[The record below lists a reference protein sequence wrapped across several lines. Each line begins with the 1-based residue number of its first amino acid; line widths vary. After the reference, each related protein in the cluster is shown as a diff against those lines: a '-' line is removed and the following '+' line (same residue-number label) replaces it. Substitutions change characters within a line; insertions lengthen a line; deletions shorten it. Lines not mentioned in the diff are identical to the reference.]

1 MAKEIGIGMIGYAF
15 MGKAHSNGWRQVPH
29 FFDVPYKPVLKTL
42 AGRNKDAV
50 KEAAKDFGFEKT
62 ESDWTKLLKD
72 DDIQIIDICAPGNLH
87 KPMAI
92 AALEAGKHVICEKPL
107 ANTLAEAKEMAAAAK
122 KSGKKTLTAYNY
134 RRVPAIAY
142 AKQLIEEGVL
152 GEIYHWRAVYLQDW
166 IMDPDFPLVW
176 RLQKDVAGSGPHGDL
191 NAHITD
197 LARWLVG
204 EIDEV
209 TGSKKTFIKKRPIE
223 DGAPGGGLT
232 AKGGVKKGDVT
243 VEDAMLFLAKFK
255 NGALGSFEATR
266 FAGGRRNY
274 NSWEING
281 SKGSLTF
288 NLERLNEL
296 GYYNME
302 DPEGRQGF
310 RTIICNEAAQ
320 PYNSAW
326 WPAGHIIGWEHTFTH
341 EFADFLEAIAKDKQ
355 CQPNFVDG
363 AKTQA
368 VLEAAM
374 DSTESGKWEKVQSV

>member
-1 MAKEIGIGMIGYAF
+1 MAKEIGVGMIGYAF
-15 MGKAHSNGWRQVPH
+15 MGKSHANGWRQVPH
-29 FFDVPYKPVLKTL
+29 FFDTPYTPVLKTI
-42 AGRNKDAV
+42 AGRNEEAA
-50 KEAAKDFGFEKT
+50 KEAAAEYGFEKVET
-62 ESDWTKLLKD
+62 DWKKLLED
-72 DDIQIIDICAPGNLH
+72 DDIQIIDICSPGNLH

-107 ANTLAEAKEMAAAAK
+107 ANNLAEAIEMTAAAK

-134 RRVPAIAY
+134 RRVPAIAW
-142 AKQLIEEGVL
+142 AKQMIDEGVI

-166 IMDPDFPLVW
+166 IMDPMFPLVW
-176 RLQKDVAGSGPHGDL
+176 RLSREVAGSGPHGDL

-209 TGSKKTFIKKRPIE
+209 VGSKKTFIKERPVE
-223 DGAPGGGLT
+223 EGAPGGGLG
-232 AKGGVKKGDVT
+232 AAGGTEMGEVT
-243 VEDAMLFLAKFK
+243 VEDAMLFLAKFE

-281 SKGSLTF
+281 SKGSIKF

-296 GYYNME
+296 EYYNMD
-302 DPEGRQGF
+302 DPEGLQGF
-310 RTIICNEAAQ
+310 RTIICNDANQ
-320 PYNSAW
+320 PYNEAW
-326 WPAGHIIGWEHTFTH
+326 WPGGHIIGWEHSFTH
-341 EFADFLEAIAKDKQ
+341 EFKDFLEAIGGQ
-355 CQPNFVDG
+355 GEIQPDFEDG
-363 AKTQA
+363 TKTQA

-374 DSTESGKWEKVQSV
+374 DSTESGRWEKVQKI